1 MQARRTM
8 TGTFLSIGLLVTVM
22 ALIAG
27 VLGMHV
33 MTGLHTQHPMTTA
46 ATTTVISVETVDHG
60 TAAHDHHRGEA
71 GTTDAEA
78 DAGPAVGPAAGGP
91 AQCACSGNCS
101 TEHAMGVFCVPS
113 TATGV
118 LAAPLPDTSTTVP
131 SSFRPVATGS
141 STLWSYLPGSPS
153 PGELSISRT

>member
-8 TGTFLSIGLLVTVM
+8 TGTFLDIGLLVTVM

-33 MTGLHTQHPMTTA
+33 MTGLHTQHAMTTA
-46 ATTTVISVETVDHG
+46 ATMVISVETVDHG
-60 TAAHDHHRGEA
+60 TAAHDHHGGGA
-71 GTTDAEA
+71 GTTDAQA
-78 DAGPAVGPAAGGP
+78 AGPAAGPAAGGP

-101 TEHAMGVFCVPS
+101 TEHAMGASCVPS
-113 TATGV
+113 TATSV

-131 SSFRPVATGS
+131 SSFRPVATGT

>member
-8 TGTFLSIGLLVTVM
+8 TGTFLDIGLLVTVM

-33 MTGLHTQHPMTTA
+33 MTGLHTQHPMSTA
-46 ATTTVISVETVDHG
+46 ETMFISGETADHG
-60 TAAHDHHRGEA
+60 TAAHDHHGGGA
-71 GTTDAEA
+71 SITDAEA
-78 DAGPAVGPAAGGP
+78 DAGPATGPL

-101 TEHAMGVFCVPS
+101 TEHAMGVSCVPS
-113 TATGV
+113 TATSV
-118 LAAPLPDTSTTVP
+118 LAAPLPDASTTVP
-131 SSFRPVATGS
+131 SSFRPVATGT
-141 STLWSYLPGSPS
+141 STLRSYLPGSPS

>member
-33 MTGLHTQHPMTTA
+33 MTSLHTQYPMTTA
-46 ATTTVISVETVDHG
+46 VTTTVISVETVDHG
-60 TAAHDHHRGEA
+60 TAAHDPHGGGA
-71 GTTDAEA
+71 GITDAQA
-78 DAGPAVGPAAGGP
+78 DAGPAADGL

-101 TEHAMGVFCVPS
+101 TEHAMGVSCVPS

-131 SSFRPVATGS
+131 SSFRPVATGA

>member
-46 ATTTVISVETVDHG
+46 ATTTVISGRTVDHG
-60 TAAHDHHRGEA
+60 TAAHDHHGGGATTTAAE
-71 GTTDAEA
+71 TDA
-78 DAGPAVGPAAGGP
+78 GPAAGGL

-101 TEHAMGVFCVPS
+101 TEHAMGVSCVPS
-113 TATGV
+113 TATSV